1 MQLIYCYI
9 QKFRNIEQ
17 QEIQLSDKF
26 RVGIVDGIV
35 RIECLEPS
43 RLKNYVYG
51 QNFVRNL
58 HVIVGKTGS
67 GKTNLLQMIGMD
79 KWERLKG
86 DRDNAYFMLYETSSP
101 KTFFAE
107 IVGMRIQS
115 LQEFEKNSWAM
126 PDNACALKFIYDFNE
141 NRIVSVSSTTFED
154 TEDTCIINAFDRYA
168 FAHCPYADEHNTGFH
183 EENGFLPRMLAQF
196 GKSSVSLEYAYL
208 QDYLAHFSENSI
220 KRKASF
226 VIRWDNWQ
234 NLHQFELDERLMR
247 KDYWTYKSR
256 AEELRKKNYKA
267 GKYPEHITYPK
278 GSTPKSRFLHDLM
291 TDFAIYLRKWAECVD
306 EDFPEKY
313 YSWSGHIDDLGIDNP
328 RVLPDGQK
336 ISILKRIDWLCQYL
350 DYHTDEMTSN
360 HGLIWQAGSD
370 IKDLFFLL
378 GEMGDRYFT
387 DEEFSIP
394 VMDINLSE
402 NSTMQQVFE
411 RLEQYRADEVGV
423 FTQCLLPYHW
433 TYVSSGEYQYAKIWG
448 IIEEY
453 GIRVKVSK
461 QGTSY
466 KEAKHPNLI
475 LLLDE
480 PESYM
485 HPEMSRTFIS
495 KMKEI
500 LAKRHSQADF
510 QILLSTHSP
519 FILSDVLSEQVI
531 KMEYD
536 EFGLCHISQGNI
548 PYFAANIHS
557 IMSDGFFLKYTIG
570 EQARLF
576 LTEKF
581 TLLKSI
587 LEQGG
592 IQTEEERMEL
602 QNIRALLPHIG
613 DDVIRFSFES
623 LIRRL
628 Q

>member
-26 RVGIVDGIV
+26 RVGVIDGNL
-35 RIECLEPS
+35 RIERLEPS
-43 RLKNYVYG
+43 RLKDYVYG

-79 KWERLKG
+79 KWERMK
-86 DRDNAYFMLYETSSP
+86 DSKDNAYFMLYETSSP
-101 KTFFAE
+101 NTFFAE
-107 IVGMRIQS
+107 IVGLQIQS
-115 LQEFEKNSWAM
+115 LQGVEKNSWAM
-126 PDNACALKFIYDFNE
+126 PDNSYAYKFIYDFE
-141 NRIVSVSSTTFED
+141 EKRIVSVLNATFKE
-154 TEDTCIINAFDRYA
+154 TEDTCIVNAFDRYA
-168 FAHCPYADEHNTGFH
+168 FAHCPYADEHNTGFY
-183 EENGFLPRMLAQF
+183 EESGFLPRMVAQF
-196 GKSSVSLEYAYL
+196 GKSSVSLECTCL
-208 QDYLAHFSENSI
+208 QDYLAHFCKNNL

-234 NLHQFELDERLMR
+234 NQHRFELDEKLMR

-256 AEELRKKNYKA
+256 AEEQREKSYKA
-267 GKYPEHITYPK
+267 GKYHGHTTYPK

-313 YSWSGHIDDLGIDNP
+313 HQWSGYIDDLGIDNP
-328 RVLPDGQK
+328 RILPDGQK
-336 ISILKRIDWLCQYL
+336 MSILKRIDWLCQYL

-370 IKDLFFLL
+370 VRDLFFLL
-378 GEMGDRYFT
+378 GKMDDKYFT

-394 VMDINLSE
+394 VVDIDLSE
-402 NSTMQQVFE
+402 QSTMQQVFE

-453 GIRVKVSK
+453 GIRVKISS

-466 KEAKHPNLI
+466 NEAKYPNLI

-480 PESYM
+480 PENYM
-485 HPEMSRTFIS
+485 HPEMCRTFIS

-500 LAKRHSQADF
+500 LAKRHSLADF
-510 QILLSTHSP
+510 QVLLSTHSP

-531 KMEYD
+531 KMECD
-536 EFGLCHISQGNI
+536 ELGLCHISQGVI

-557 IMSDGFFLKYTIG
+557 IMSDGFFLEYTIG
-570 EQARLF
+570 EQARHF

-581 TLLKSI
+581 VLLKSI
-587 LEQGG
+587 LEHGG
-592 IQTEEERMEL
+592 IQTEEDRVEL
-602 QNIRALLPHIG
+602 QNLRALLPHIG

-623 LIRRL
+623 LIKRL